1 MKRITLIPLALILTT
16 LIFTSC
22 EEDTYADWKII
33 NDNWLEVHKTDPGF
47 TETESGL
54 CYKVIHQ
61 GYLRKPNSS
70 SYVDVLYTGTYIND
84 VVFDE
89 TKDGKVFKTNLSSTI
104 QGWIEGIT
112 KMNVGG
118 HYVFYIPASLAYG
131 DKGRG
136 SIPPHSVLQFDVTLV
151 ASEDQIQ

>member
-1 MKRITLIPLALILTT
+1 MKRTALIPLLLILTA

-22 EEDTYADWKII
+22 EEDNYADWKII
-33 NDNWLEVHKTDPGF
+33 NDNWLDVHKSDPGF
-47 TETESGL
+47 KETESGL
-54 CYKVIHQ
+54 CYKVIEQ
-61 GYLRKPNSS
+61 GRMRRPNTSS
-70 SYVDVLYTGTYIND
+70 NVDVLYTGKYING

-89 TKDGKVFKTNLSSTI
+89 TKDGVVFKTNLSNTI
-104 QGWIEGIT
+104 LGWIEGIT

-118 HYVFYIPASLAYG
+118 RYVFYIPSHLGYG

-136 SIPPHSVLQFDVTLV
+136 SIPPHSVLQFEVTLV